1 MIPIPMDHYLSNWKG
16 GYVRFSN
23 DAESVKILMGIIIT
37 PQEDKWEI
45 GERREEKGERGVG
58 ENKLRD
64 SRLAPTIYHL
74 RPMII
79 TMVVFMM
86 LMIDGGD
93 FDQHDWFPYKKK
105 PIHKWKCQS
114 HFLELCDDID
124 FWLK

>member
-45 GERREEKGERGVG
+45 GERREEKGERGGWGKQVMW
-58 ENKLRD
+58 
-64 SRLAPTIYHL
+64 LALGTDHL
-74 RPMII
+74 PL
-79 TMVVFMM
+79 TPNDHHDGVFMMM

-93 FDQHDWFPYKKK
+93 FDQHDWFPYEQTN
-105 PIHKWKCQS
+105 P
-114 HFLELCDDID
+114 
-124 FWLK
+124 